1 MTMYSISLSV
11 YLYILHDAL
20 PIYTAPRLRPIG
32 FFNEPKMSERNE
44 LEPLYV
50 HFNLKTIVM
59 NKLSDM

>member
-1 MTMYSISLSV
+1 MDT
-11 YLYILHDAL
+11 YLIL
-20 PIYTAPRLRPIG
+20 PRLNISFCRRIG